1 MIAIS
6 LRSFLFLEV
15 KHIKEFQINEQIRDA
30 QLRVID
36 EKGQMIGILSD
47 REALALAEEKELDLV
62 KVSPDANPPVC
73 KILDYGKFRY
83 EMAKKEKES
92 KKSQAVT
99 QIKEM
104 RTSVRVQ
111 DHDLN
116 VKVRSVQKML
126 SEGDKV
132 KISVRFRGREMAYID
147 AGRDLLLKIQQL
159 LGDSCVVE
167 KEPKIEGRNYVMYV
181 APAKKTII
189 KLGGRLCLK

>member
-36 EKGQMIGILSD
+36 EKGQMIGILSGK
-47 REALALAEEKELDLV
+47 EALALADERELDLV

-92 KKSQAVT
+92 KKSQTVT

-147 AGRDLLLKIQQL
+147 AGRELLLKIQQL

-181 APAKKTII
+181 APAKKQ
-189 KLGGRLCLK
+189 

>member
-1 MIAIS
+1 
-6 LRSFLFLEV
+6 
-15 KHIKEFQINEQIRDA
+15 
-30 QLRVID
+30 
-36 EKGQMIGILSD
+36 
-47 REALALAEEKELDLV
+47 
-62 KVSPDANPPVC
+62 
-73 KILDYGKFRY
+73 
-83 EMAKKEKES
+83 MAKKEKES

-181 APAKKTII
+181 APAKKQ
-189 KLGGRLCLK
+189 